1 MSLNLNHKKL
11 AVWEKSISL
20 IKEIYLITKNFP
32 REEQFGIINQLRR
45 ASVSI
50 TSNIAEGASRTSKLE
65 RKRFYQI
72 ARSSLVEIDTQ
83 LEISKRINY
92 INIDECKLVNKLMN
106 EVFALL
112 TAMINNTK

>member
-1 MSLNLNHKKL
+1 MLNLNHKKL
-11 AVWEKSISL
+11 KAWEKSINL
-20 IKEIYLITKNFP
+20 IKEAYKITSKLP
-32 REEQFGIINQLRR
+32 KEEMYGLTNQIRR

-50 TSNIAEGASRTSKLE
+50 GSNIAEGASRKSLLE

-83 LEISKRINY
+83 IDICLQLDYLNTNDIETL
-92 INIDECKLVNKLMN
+92 NIEANN
-106 EVFALL
+106 VFALL